1 MSASSKH
8 CAILGAKNKVIDDI
22 FSALKEFIVQ

>member
-8 CAILGAKNKVIDDI
+8 CALFGAKNKVIDDVS
-22 FSALKEFIVQ
+22 SALKEFTVQ